1 MSEVLLAL
9 ISQLNSSVFVL
20 FLILAIVCYVVY
32 KLGTWTEKFKFHDD
46 KMVKF
51 DDMNEKIIS
60 LKTKIDLI
68 YQFTNPNAPTKSQ
81 SPISLTPVGL
91 KISENIGA
99 TNIFEKHKEK
109 LLNAVDSKCP
119 KTAYDIQF
127 VSFEVAKNDMINF
140 LDEQDLLVVKN
151 EAYNRGILVED
162 VMGVF
167 GVLLRNEIL
176 KIKGIP
182 LAEVDKDPLSQIN

>member
-1 MSEVLLAL
+1 ML
-9 ISQLNSSVFVL
+9 
-20 FLILAIVCYVVY
+20 C
-32 KLGTWTEKFKFHDD
+32 
-46 KMVKF
+46 
-51 DDMNEKIIS
+51 IS
-60 LKTKIDLI
+60 LELGPKNLNFTMIN
-68 YQFTNPNAPTKSQ
+68 QFTNPNAPTKSQ